1 MGRRI
6 RPSLVRHGD
15 PPSISDDAGR
25 WSVFV
30 GASQSKLV
38 DLLVRNTLN
47 VGLVIGLVCLLV
59 ATAPGTPALVLG
71 IVGGSLSLLALLL
84 TFWLL
89 RREARRGT
97 SLLNTFV
104 GAKLLLLVAAGA
116 GYHAAPAG

>member
-1 MGRRI
+1 MT
-6 RPSLVRHGD
+6 L
-15 PPSISDDAGR
+15 GR

-30 GASQSKLV
+30 GAAQSKLV
-38 DLLVRNTLN
+38 DLLVRNTVN

-59 ATAPGTPALVLG
+59 ATAPGTPSFVLG
-71 IVGGSLSLLALLL
+71 VVGGSLSLLALLL

-89 RREARRGT
+89 RREALRGT
-97 SLLNTFV
+97 SLLNIFV